1 MKVLLEKFVSEKH
14 LSMEVLRFTVLLT
27 HFMTL
32 VSFYTSL
39 IYHKTSGFL
48 MFSGGI
54 EKEQRPEMG

>member
-1 MKVLLEKFVSEKH
+1 MKVLLEKFISEKH
-14 LSMEVLRFTVLLT
+14 LSMEVLRFTVLLI

-39 IYHKTSGFL
+39 KHQKTSGFL

-54 EKEQRPEMG
+54 EKEQRPETG